1 MGHLVE
7 STGRLDDGVLRWVG
21 PQPEAI
27 GGWAQNL
34 DSQDWPMP
42 VFTEEGLVPG
52 FTVVSLD
59 LESALVG
66 LETCICG
73 DWHGTKVY

>member
-1 MGHLVE
+1 MVE
-7 STGRLDDGVLRWVG
+7 STGRLDDGVFRWAG
-21 PQPEAI
+21 PQPEAV

-42 VFTEEGLVPG
+42 VFTEAGLVPR
-52 FTVVSLD
+52 FTVVGLA

-66 LETCICG
+66 LET
-73 DWHGTKVY
+73 